1 MRRGLIIYANCADG
15 LRFSAFINPRRACA
29 ERVTED
35 LVQAIRGKDLA
46 LQLQTASNA
55 KHLCKIADTV
65 GWKKLWDHAL
75 DHGEACIT
83 SLRNLV
89 RVVSYPKHAISSC
102 PLCEASELDV
112 PLPGHIIDIITVV
125 SYVCVCVCV
134 CVCMSAHTLFL
145 QYAQLEV

>member
-1 MRRGLIIYANCADG
+1 MYVFTAAQKILLLTSARMRREGYRIK
-15 LRFSAFINPRRACA
+15 
-29 ERVTED
+29 D

-102 PLCEASELDV
+102 PLCEVSELDV
-112 PLPGHIIDIITVV
+112 PLPGHIIEK
-125 SYVCVCVCV
+125 
-134 CVCMSAHTLFL
+134 HTNST
-145 QYAQLEV
+145 